1 MNIPARWLLSG
12 LLALSAQAGAEAYKC
27 RLANGQVEITNA
39 PCPKGSGTLA
49 VRPDEKI
56 SEAERLQAER
66 EFERIRIY
74 VDKREAAQRAEQ
86 AAEAERSAA
95 QSRNLAANPPA
106 PPGDSR
112 STEECL
118 NDLDSRALETTQR
131 AELEAAC
138 RNPARNSQPVYIPVP
153 VAVPVPAANPSG
165 ACIENVLRLKLAP
178 AEQGRRLALCHG
190 QFAPTQPPMT
200 QPVQI
205 APSRPAQPAPV
216 ETPYVICPPNNKN
229 CGR

>member
-12 LLALSAQAGAEAYKC
+12 LLTLSAQAGAEVYKC
-27 RLANGQVEITNA
+27 RLTNGQLEITNA

-66 EFERIRIY
+66 EYERIRIY

-95 QSRNLAANPPA
+95 QNRKLAANPPA
-106 PPGDSR
+106 PSDDSK

-138 RNPARNSQPVYIPVP
+138 RNPARNSQPVHVPVP
-153 VAVPVPAANPSG
+153 VAVPVPVGNPAG
-165 ACIENVLRLKLAP
+165 MCIENVLRLKLAP
-178 AEQGRRLALCHG
+178 AEQGRRLALCQG
-190 QFAPTQPPMT
+190 QFVPAQPPMAP
-200 QPVQI
+200 PVQ
-205 APSRPAQPAPV
+205 AQPARPVAPAPV